1 MIFVIK
7 VGILFLNDLE
17 LIMRFKKISCLLLP
31 PLFIFSTSIYAG
43 NTSKEQE
50 IKKLVDQNFK
60 PLLDKYNVPGMAVGV
75 IQNNK
80 KYEMYYGLQSVQDKK
95 AVNSSTIFELGS
107 VSKLFTA
114 TAGGYAKTK
123 GTISFKD
130 TPGKYWKELK
140 NTPIDQVNLLQL
152 ATYTSGNLGLQ
163 FPDEVQTDQQVLTFF
178 KDWKPKNSIGEYRQY
193 SNPSIGL
200 FGKVV
205 ALSMNKPFDQVLEKT
220 IFPDLGLKHSYVN
233 VPKTQMQNYAFG
245 YNQENQPIRVNPGP
259 LDAPAY
265 GVKSTLPDMLKFI
278 NANLNTQKY
287 PKDIQ
292 RAINETHQGFYQ
304 VGTMYQALGWEEFSY
319 PAPLQTLLDS
329 NSEQI
334 VMKPNKVTAISKE
347 PSVKMFHK
355 TGSTNGFG
363 TYVVFIPKEN
373 IGLVMLTN
381 KRIPNEE
388 RIKAAYAVLNAI
400 KK

>member
-1 MIFVIK
+1 
-7 VGILFLNDLE
+7 
-17 LIMRFKKISCLLLP
+17 MRFKKISCLLLS

-43 NTSKEQE
+43 NTPKDQE

-60 PLLDKYNVPGMAVGV
+60 PLLEKYDVPGMAVGV

-114 TAGGYAKTK
+114 TAGGYAKNK
-123 GTISFKD
+123 GKISFDD

-152 ATYTSGNLGLQ
+152 ATYTSGNLALQ
-163 FPDEVQTDQQVLTFF
+163 FPDEVKTDQQVLTFF

-220 IFPDLGLKHSYVN
+220 IFPALGLKHSYVN
-233 VPKTQMQNYAFG
+233 VPKPQMQNYAFG

-265 GVKSTLPDMLKFI
+265 SVKSTLPDMLSFI
-278 NANLNTQKY
+278 HANLNPQKY
-287 PKDIQ
+287 PADIQ
-292 RAINETHQGFYQ
+292 RAINETHQGRYQ
-304 VGTMYQALGWEEFSY
+304 VNTMYQALGWEEFSY
-319 PAPLQTLLDS
+319 PATLQTLLDS

-347 PSVKMFHK
+347 PSVKMYHK
-355 TGSTNGFG
+355 TGSTTGFG

>member
-1 MIFVIK
+1 
-7 VGILFLNDLE
+7 
-17 LIMRFKKISCLLLP
+17 MRFKKISCLLLS
-31 PLFIFSTSIYAG
+31 PLFIFSTSIYAD
-43 NTSKEQE
+43 NTPKDQE

-60 PLLDKYNVPGMAVGV
+60 PLLEKYDVPGMAVGV

-114 TAGGYAKTK
+114 TAGGYAKNK
-123 GTISFKD
+123 GKISFDDK
-130 TPGKYWKELK
+130 PGKYWKELK

-152 ATYTSGNLGLQ
+152 ATYTSGNLALQ

-178 KDWKPKNSIGEYRQY
+178 KDWQPKNPIGEYRQY

-220 IFPDLGLKHSYVN
+220 IFPALGLKHSYVN

-265 GVKSTLPDMLKFI
+265 GVKSTLPDMLSFI
-278 NANLNTQKY
+278 HANLNPQKY
-287 PKDIQ
+287 PADIQ
-292 RAINETHQGFYQ
+292 RAINETHQGRYQ
-304 VGTMYQALGWEEFSY
+304 VNTMYQALGWEEFSY
-319 PAPLQTLLDS
+319 PATLQTLLDS

-347 PSVKMFHK
+347 PSVKMYHK

>member
-1 MIFVIK
+1 
-7 VGILFLNDLE
+7 
-17 LIMRFKKISCLLLP
+17 MRFKKISCLLLS

-43 NTSKEQE
+43 NTPKDQE

-60 PLLDKYNVPGMAVGV
+60 PLLEKYDVPGMAVGV

-114 TAGGYAKTK
+114 TAGGYAKNK
-123 GTISFKD
+123 GKISFDD

-140 NTPIDQVNLLQL
+140 NTPIAQVNLLQL
-152 ATYTSGNLGLQ
+152 ATYTSGNLALQ
-163 FPDEVQTDQQVLTFF
+163 FPDEVKTDQQVLTFF

-220 IFPDLGLKHSYVN
+220 IFPALGLKHSYVN

-265 GVKSTLPDMLKFI
+265 SVKSTLPDMLSFI
-278 NANLNTQKY
+278 HANLNPQKY
-287 PKDIQ
+287 PADIQ
-292 RAINETHQGFYQ
+292 RAINETHQGRYQ
-304 VGTMYQALGWEEFSY
+304 VNTMYQALGWEEFSY
-319 PAPLQTLLDS
+319 PATLQTLLDS

-347 PSVKMFHK
+347 PSVKMYHK
-355 TGSTNGFG
+355 TGSTTGFG

>member
-1 MIFVIK
+1 
-7 VGILFLNDLE
+7 
-17 LIMRFKKISCLLLP
+17 MRFKKISCLLLS
-31 PLFIFSTSIYAG
+31 PLFIFSTSIYAD
-43 NTSKEQE
+43 NTPKDQE

-60 PLLDKYNVPGMAVGV
+60 PLLEKYDVPGMAVGV

-95 AVNSSTIFELGS
+95 AVNRSTIFELGS

-114 TAGGYAKTK
+114 TAGGYAKNK
-123 GTISFKD
+123 GKISFDD

-152 ATYTSGNLGLQ
+152 ATYTSGNLALQ

-178 KDWKPKNSIGEYRQY
+178 KDWQPKNPIGEYRQY

-220 IFPDLGLKHSYVN
+220 IFPALGLKHSYVN

-265 GVKSTLPDMLKFI
+265 GVPAYGVKSTLPDMLSFI
-278 NANLNTQKY
+278 HANLNPQKY
-287 PKDIQ
+287 PADIQ

-304 VGTMYQALGWEEFSY
+304 VNTMYQALGWEEFSY
-319 PAPLQTLLDS
+319 PATLQTLLDS

-347 PSVKMFHK
+347 PSVKMYHK

>member
-1 MIFVIK
+1 
-7 VGILFLNDLE
+7 
-17 LIMRFKKISCLLLP
+17 MRFNKISCLLLS
-31 PLFIFSTSIYAG
+31 PLFIFNTSIYAG
-43 NTSKEQE
+43 NTPKEQE

-60 PLLDKYNVPGMAVGV
+60 PLLEKYDVPGMAVGV

-80 KYEMYYGLQSVQDKK
+80 KYETYYGLQSVQDKK

-130 TPGKYWKELK
+130 TTGKYWKELK

-205 ALSMNKPFDQVLEKT
+205 ALSMNKPFDQLLEKT

-265 GVKSTLPDMLKFI
+265 GVKSTLPDMLSFI
-278 NANLNTQKY
+278 NANLNPQKY

-292 RAINETHQGFYQ
+292 RAINETHKGFYQ

-334 VMKPNKVTAISKE
+334 VMKPNKVTVISKE

>member
-1 MIFVIK
+1 
-7 VGILFLNDLE
+7 
-17 LIMRFKKISCLLLP
+17 MRFKKISCLLLS

-43 NTSKEQE
+43 NTPKDQE

-60 PLLDKYNVPGMAVGV
+60 PLLEKYDVPGMAVGV

-114 TAGGYAKTK
+114 TAGGYAKNK
-123 GTISFKD
+123 GKISFDD

-152 ATYTSGNLGLQ
+152 ATYTSGNLALQ
-163 FPDEVQTDQQVLTFF
+163 FPDEVKTDQQVLTFF

-220 IFPDLGLKHSYVN
+220 IFPALGLKHSYVN

-265 GVKSTLPDMLKFI
+265 GVKSTLPDMLSFI
-278 NANLNTQKY
+278 HANLNPQKY
-287 PKDIQ
+287 PADIQ
-292 RAINETHQGFYQ
+292 RAINETHQGRYQ
-304 VGTMYQALGWEEFSY
+304 VNTMYQALGWEEFSY
-319 PAPLQTLLDS
+319 PATLQTLLDR

-347 PSVKMFHK
+347 PSVKMYHK

>member
-1 MIFVIK
+1 
-7 VGILFLNDLE
+7 
-17 LIMRFKKISCLLLP
+17 MRFKKISCLLLS

-43 NTSKEQE
+43 NTPKDQE

-60 PLLDKYNVPGMAVGV
+60 PLLEKYDVPGMAVGV

-114 TAGGYAKTK
+114 TAGAYAKNK
-123 GTISFKD
+123 GKISFDD

-152 ATYTSGNLGLQ
+152 ATYTSGNLALQ

-178 KDWKPKNSIGEYRQY
+178 KDWQPKNPIGEYRQY

-205 ALSMNKPFDQVLEKT
+205 ALSMNKPFDQLLEKT

-265 GVKSTLPDMLKFI
+265 GVKSTLPDMLSFI
-278 NANLNTQKY
+278 HANLNPQKY
-287 PKDIQ
+287 PADIQ
-292 RAINETHQGFYQ
+292 RAINETHQGHYQ
-304 VGTMYQALGWEEFSY
+304 VNTMYQALGWEEFSY
-319 PAPLQTLLDS
+319 PAMLQTLLDS

-347 PSVKMFHK
+347 PSVKMYHK

-388 RIKAAYAVLNAI
+388 RIKAAYTVLNAI

>member
-1 MIFVIK
+1 MIY
-7 VGILFLNDLE
+7 E
-17 LIMRFKKISCLLLP
+17 RIMRFKKISYLLLP
-31 PLFIFSTSIYAG
+31 SLFIFNTSIYAG
-43 NTSKEQE
+43 NSSKDQE
-50 IKKLVDQNFK
+50 IKQLVDQNFK
-60 PLLDKYNVPGMAVGV
+60 PLLEKYNVPGMAVGV

-80 KYEMYYGLQSVQDKK
+80 KYKTYYGLQSVQDKK
-95 AVNSSTIFELGS
+95 AVNSNTIFELGS

-114 TAGGYAKTK
+114 TAGAYAKNTGK
-123 GTISFKD
+123 ISFDD

-152 ATYTSGNLGLQ
+152 ATYTSGNLALQ

-178 KDWKPKNSIGEYRQY
+178 KDWKPKNPIGEYRQY

-200 FGKVV
+200 FGEIVG
-205 ALSMNKPFDQVLEKT
+205 LSMKQPFSQVLEKT

-265 GVKSTLPDMLKFI
+265 GVKSTLPDMLSFI
-278 NANLNTQKY
+278 HANLNPQKY
-287 PKDIQ
+287 PANIQ
-292 RAINETHQGFYQ
+292 CAINETHQGRYQ
-304 VGTMYQALGWEEFSY
+304 VNSMYQALGWEEFAY
-319 PAPLQTLLDS
+319 PATLQTLLDS

-347 PSVKMFHK
+347 PSVKMYHK

-363 TYVVFIPKEN
+363 TYAVFIPKEN

>member
-1 MIFVIK
+1 
-7 VGILFLNDLE
+7 
-17 LIMRFKKISCLLLP
+17 FKKISCLLLS

-43 NTSKEQE
+43 NTPKDQE

-60 PLLDKYNVPGMAVGV
+60 PLLEKYDVPGMAVGV

-114 TAGGYAKTK
+114 TAGGYAKNK
-123 GTISFKD
+123 GKISFDD

-152 ATYTSGNLGLQ
+152 ATYTSGNLALQ
-163 FPDEVQTDQQVLTFF
+163 FPDEVKTDQQVLTFF

-220 IFPDLGLKHSYVN
+220 IFPALGLKHSYVN

-265 GVKSTLPDMLKFI
+265 SVKSTLPDMLSFI
-278 NANLNTQKY
+278 HANLNPQKY
-287 PKDIQ
+287 PADIQ
-292 RAINETHQGFYQ
+292 RAINETHQGRYQ
-304 VGTMYQALGWEEFSY
+304 VNTMYQALGWEEFSY
-319 PAPLQTLLDS
+319 PATLQTLLDS

-347 PSVKMFHK
+347 PSVKMYHK
-355 TGSTNGFG
+355 TGSTTGFG

>member
-1 MIFVIK
+1 
-7 VGILFLNDLE
+7 
-17 LIMRFKKISCLLLP
+17 MRFKKISCLLLS

-43 NTSKEQE
+43 NTPKDQE

-60 PLLDKYNVPGMAVGV
+60 PLLDKYDMPGMAVGV

-95 AVNSSTIFELGS
+95 AVNSNTIFELGS

-140 NTPIDQVNLLQL
+140 NTSIDQVNLIQL
-152 ATYTSGNLGLQ
+152 ATYTSGNLALQ
-163 FPDEVQTDQQVLTFF
+163 FPDEVKTDQQVLTFF
-178 KDWKPKNSIGEYRQY
+178 KDWKPKNPIGEYRQY

-205 ALSMNKPFDQVLEKT
+205 ALSMNKPFDQLLEKT
-220 IFPDLGLKHSYVN
+220 IFPDLSLKHSYVN

-278 NANLNTQKY
+278 NANLNPQKY

>member
-1 MIFVIK
+1 
-7 VGILFLNDLE
+7 
-17 LIMRFKKISCLLLP
+17 MRFKKISCLLLS

-43 NTSKEQE
+43 NTPKDRE

-60 PLLDKYNVPGMAVGV
+60 PLLDKYDVPGMAVGV

-80 KYEMYYGLQSVQDKK
+80 KYETYYGLQSVQDKK
-95 AVNSSTIFELGS
+95 SVSSSTIFELGS

-114 TAGGYAKTK
+114 TAGGYAKNK
-123 GTISFKD
+123 GKISFDD

-152 ATYTSGNLGLQ
+152 ATYTSGNLALQ

-178 KDWKPKNSIGEYRQY
+178 KEWKLKNPIGEYRQY

-205 ALSMNKPFDQVLEKT
+205 ALSMNKPFDQILEKT
-220 IFPDLGLKHSYVN
+220 IFPGLGLKHSYVI

-278 NANLNTQKY
+278 NANLNPQKY

-334 VMKPNKVTAISKE
+334 VMKPNKVTVISKE

>member
-1 MIFVIK
+1 
-7 VGILFLNDLE
+7 
-17 LIMRFKKISCLLLP
+17 MRFKKISCLLLS

-43 NTSKEQE
+43 NTPKDQE

-60 PLLDKYNVPGMAVGV
+60 PLLEKYDVPGMAVGV

-114 TAGGYAKTK
+114 TAGGYAKNK
-123 GTISFKD
+123 GKISFDD

-152 ATYTSGNLGLQ
+152 ATYTSGNLALQ
-163 FPDEVQTDQQVLTFF
+163 FPDEVKTDQQVLTFF

-220 IFPDLGLKHSYVN
+220 IFPALGLKHSYVN

-265 GVKSTLPDMLKFI
+265 VVKSTLPDMLSFI
-278 NANLNTQKY
+278 HANLNPQKY
-287 PKDIQ
+287 PADIQ
-292 RAINETHQGFYQ
+292 RAINETHQGRYQ
-304 VGTMYQALGWEEFSY
+304 VNTMYQALGWEEFSY
-319 PAPLQTLLDS
+319 PATLQTLLDS

-347 PSVKMFHK
+347 PSVKMYHK
-355 TGSTNGFG
+355 TGSTTGFG

>member
-1 MIFVIK
+1 MESRPCF
-7 VGILFLNDLE
+7 
-17 LIMRFKKISCLLLP
+17 
-31 PLFIFSTSIYAG
+31 FIFSTSIYAG
-43 NTSKEQE
+43 NTPKDQE

-60 PLLDKYNVPGMAVGV
+60 PLLEKYDVPGMAVGV

-114 TAGGYAKTK
+114 TAGGYAKNK
-123 GTISFKD
+123 GKISFDD

-152 ATYTSGNLGLQ
+152 ATYTSGNLALQ
-163 FPDEVQTDQQVLTFF
+163 FPDEVKTDQQVLTFF

-220 IFPDLGLKHSYVN
+220 IFPALGLKHSYVN

-265 GVKSTLPDMLKFI
+265 SVKSTLPDMLSFI
-278 NANLNTQKY
+278 HANLNPQKY
-287 PKDIQ
+287 PADIQ
-292 RAINETHQGFYQ
+292 RAINETHQGRYQ
-304 VGTMYQALGWEEFSY
+304 VNTMYQALGWEEFSY
-319 PAPLQTLLDS
+319 PATLQTLLDS

-334 VMKPNKVTAISKE
+334 VMKPDKVTAISKE
-347 PSVKMFHK
+347 PSVKMYHK
-355 TGSTNGFG
+355 TGSTTGFG

>member
-1 MIFVIK
+1 
-7 VGILFLNDLE
+7 
-17 LIMRFKKISCLLLP
+17 MRFKKISCLLLS

-43 NTSKEQE
+43 NTPKDQE

-60 PLLDKYNVPGMAVGV
+60 PLLEKYDVPGMAVGV

-114 TAGGYAKTK
+114 TAGGYAKNK
-123 GTISFKD
+123 GKISFDD

-152 ATYTSGNLGLQ
+152 ATYTSGNLALQ
-163 FPDEVQTDQQVLTFF
+163 FPDEVKTDQQVLTFF

-220 IFPDLGLKHSYVN
+220 IFPALGLKHSYVN

-265 GVKSTLPDMLKFI
+265 SVKSTLPDMLSFI
-278 NANLNTQKY
+278 HANLNPQKY
-287 PKDIQ
+287 PADIQ
-292 RAINETHQGFYQ
+292 RAINETHQGRYQ
-304 VGTMYQALGWEEFSY
+304 VNTMYQALGWEEFSY
-319 PAPLQTLLDS
+319 PATLQTLLDS

-334 VMKPNKVTAISKE
+334 VTKPNKVTAISKE
-347 PSVKMFHK
+347 PSVKMYHK
-355 TGSTNGFG
+355 TGSTTGFG

>member
-1 MIFVIK
+1 
-7 VGILFLNDLE
+7 
-17 LIMRFKKISCLLLP
+17 MRFKKISCLLLS

-43 NTSKEQE
+43 NTPKDQE

-60 PLLDKYNVPGMAVGV
+60 PLLEKYDVPGMAVGV

-114 TAGGYAKTK
+114 TAGGYAKNK
-123 GTISFKD
+123 GKISFDD

-152 ATYTSGNLGLQ
+152 ATYTSGNLALR
-163 FPDEVQTDQQVLTFF
+163 FPDEVKTDQQVLTFF
-178 KDWKPKNSIGEYRQY
+178 KDWKPKNSIGEYLQY

-220 IFPDLGLKHSYVN
+220 IFPALGLKHSYVN

-265 GVKSTLPDMLKFI
+265 SVKSTLPDMLSFI
-278 NANLNTQKY
+278 HANLNPQKY
-287 PKDIQ
+287 PADIQ
-292 RAINETHQGFYQ
+292 RAINETHQGRYQ
-304 VGTMYQALGWEEFSY
+304 VNTMYQALGWEEFSY
-319 PAPLQTLLDS
+319 PATLQTLLDS

-347 PSVKMFHK
+347 PSVKMYHK
-355 TGSTNGFG
+355 TGSTTGFG

-381 KRIPNEE
+381 KRIPIEE

>member
-1 MIFVIK
+1 
-7 VGILFLNDLE
+7 
-17 LIMRFKKISCLLLP
+17 MRFKKISCLLLS

-43 NTSKEQE
+43 NTPKDQE

-60 PLLDKYNVPGMAVGV
+60 PLLEKYDVPGMAVGV

-114 TAGGYAKTK
+114 TAGAYAKNK
-123 GTISFKD
+123 GKISFND

-152 ATYTSGNLGLQ
+152 ATYTSGNLALQ
-163 FPDEVQTDQQVLTFF
+163 FPDEVKTDQQVLTFF
-178 KDWKPKNSIGEYRQY
+178 KDWKPKNPIGEYRQY

-205 ALSMNKPFDQVLEKT
+205 ALSMNKSFDQVLEKT
-220 IFPDLGLKHSYVN
+220 IFPALGLKHSYVN

-265 GVKSTLPDMLKFI
+265 GVPAYGVKSTLPDMLSFI
-278 NANLNTQKY
+278 HANLNPQKY
-287 PKDIQ
+287 PADIQ
-292 RAINETHQGFYQ
+292 RAINETHQGRYQ
-304 VGTMYQALGWEEFSY
+304 VNTMYQALGWEEFSY

-347 PSVKMFHK
+347 PSVKMYHK
-355 TGSTNGFG
+355 TGSTTGFG

>member
-1 MIFVIK
+1 
-7 VGILFLNDLE
+7 
-17 LIMRFKKISCLLLP
+17 MRFKKISCLLLS
-31 PLFIFSTSIYAG
+31 PLFIFSTSIYAD
-43 NTSKEQE
+43 NTPKDQE

-60 PLLDKYNVPGMAVGV
+60 PLLEKYDVPGMAVGV

-95 AVNSSTIFELGS
+95 AVNSNTIFELGS

-114 TAGGYAKTK
+114 TAGGYAKNK
-123 GTISFKD
+123 GKISFDD

-152 ATYTSGNLGLQ
+152 ATYTSGNLALQ

-178 KDWKPKNSIGEYRQY
+178 KDWKPKNPIGEYRQY

-220 IFPDLGLKHSYVN
+220 IFPALGLKHSYVN
-233 VPKTQMQNYAFG
+233 VPKTQIQNYAFG
-245 YNQENQPIRVNPGP
+245 YNQKNQPIRVNPGP

-265 GVKSTLPDMLKFI
+265 GVKSTLPDMLSFI
-278 NANLNTQKY
+278 HANLNPQKY
-287 PKDIQ
+287 PADIQ

-304 VGTMYQALGWEEFSY
+304 VNTMYQALGWEEFSY
-319 PAPLQTLLDS
+319 PATLQTLLDS

-347 PSVKMFHK
+347 PSVKMYHK

>member
-1 MIFVIK
+1 
-7 VGILFLNDLE
+7 
-17 LIMRFKKISCLLLP
+17 MRFKKISCLLLS

-43 NTSKEQE
+43 NTPKDQE

-60 PLLDKYNVPGMAVGV
+60 PLLEKYDVPGMAVGV

-114 TAGGYAKTK
+114 TAGGYAKNK
-123 GTISFKD
+123 GKISFDDK
-130 TPGKYWKELK
+130 PGKYWKELK

-152 ATYTSGNLGLQ
+152 ATYISGNLALQ

-178 KDWKPKNSIGEYRQY
+178 KVWKPKNPIGEYRQY

-220 IFPDLGLKHSYVN
+220 IFPALGLKHSYVN

-265 GVKSTLPDMLKFI
+265 GVKSTLPDMLSFI
-278 NANLNTQKY
+278 HANLNPQKY
-287 PKDIQ
+287 PADIQ
-292 RAINETHQGFYQ
+292 RAINETHQGRYQ
-304 VGTMYQALGWEEFSY
+304 VNTMYQALGWEEFSY

-347 PSVKMFHK
+347 PSVKMYHK

>member
-1 MIFVIK
+1 
-7 VGILFLNDLE
+7 
-17 LIMRFKKISCLLLP
+17 MRFKKISCLLLS

-43 NTSKEQE
+43 NTPKDQE

-60 PLLDKYNVPGMAVGV
+60 PLLEKYDVPGMAVGV

-114 TAGGYAKTK
+114 TAGAYAKNK
-123 GTISFKD
+123 GKISFKY

-152 ATYTSGNLGLQ
+152 ATYTSGNLALQ

-205 ALSMNKPFDQVLEKT
+205 ALSMNKPFDQLLEKT
-220 IFPDLGLKHSYVN
+220 IFPDLSLKHSYVN

-278 NANLNTQKY
+278 NANLNPQKY

-381 KRIPNEE
+381 KPIPNEE

>member
-1 MIFVIK
+1 
-7 VGILFLNDLE
+7 
-17 LIMRFKKISCLLLP
+17 MRFNKISCLLLS
-31 PLFIFSTSIYAG
+31 PLFIFNTSIYAG
-43 NTSKEQE
+43 NTPKEQE

-60 PLLDKYNVPGMAVGV
+60 PLLEKYDVPGMAVGI

-80 KYEMYYGLQSVQDKK
+80 KYETYYGLQSVQDKK

-152 ATYTSGNLGLQ
+152 ATYTSGNLALQ

-265 GVKSTLPDMLKFI
+265 GVKSTLPDMLSFV
-278 NANLNTQKY
+278 NANLNPQKY
-287 PKDIQ
+287 PADIQ
-292 RAINETHQGFYQ
+292 HAINETHQGFYQ

>member
-1 MIFVIK
+1 
-7 VGILFLNDLE
+7 
-17 LIMRFKKISCLLLP
+17 MRFNKISCLLLS

-43 NTSKEQE
+43 NTPKEQE

-60 PLLDKYNVPGMAVGV
+60 PLLEKYDVPGMAVGV

-80 KYEMYYGLQSVQDKK
+80 KYETYYGLQSVQDKK

-140 NTPIDQVNLLQL
+140 KTPIDQVNLLQL

-265 GVKSTLPDMLKFI
+265 GVKSTLPDMLSFVD
-278 NANLNTQKY
+278 ANLHPQKY
-287 PKDIQ
+287 PADIQ

>member
-1 MIFVIK
+1 
-7 VGILFLNDLE
+7 
-17 LIMRFKKISCLLLP
+17 MRFKKISCLLLS

-43 NTSKEQE
+43 NTPKDQE

-60 PLLDKYNVPGMAVGV
+60 PLLEKYDVPGMAVGV

-114 TAGGYAKTK
+114 TAGGYAKNK
-123 GTISFKD
+123 GKISFDD

-152 ATYTSGNLGLQ
+152 ATYTSGNLALQ
-163 FPDEVQTDQQVLTFF
+163 FPDEVKTDQQVLTFF

-220 IFPDLGLKHSYVN
+220 IFPALGLKHSYVN

-265 GVKSTLPDMLKFI
+265 CVKSTLPDMLSFI
-278 NANLNTQKY
+278 HANLNPQKY
-287 PKDIQ
+287 PADIQ
-292 RAINETHQGFYQ
+292 RAINETHQGRYQ
-304 VGTMYQALGWEEFSY
+304 VNTMYQALGWEEFSY
-319 PAPLQTLLDS
+319 PATLQTLLDS

-334 VMKPNKVTAISKE
+334 VMKPKVTAISKE
-347 PSVKMFHK
+347 PSVKMYHK
-355 TGSTNGFG
+355 TGSTTGFG

>member
-1 MIFVIK
+1 
-7 VGILFLNDLE
+7 
-17 LIMRFKKISCLLLP
+17 MRFKKISCLLLS

-43 NTSKEQE
+43 NTPKDQE

-60 PLLDKYNVPGMAVGV
+60 PLLEKYDVPGMAVGV

-114 TAGGYAKTK
+114 TAGGYAKNK
-123 GTISFKD
+123 GKISFDD

-152 ATYTSGNLGLQ
+152 ATYTSGNLALQ
-163 FPDEVQTDQQVLTFF
+163 FPDEVKTDQQVLTFF

-220 IFPDLGLKHSYVN
+220 IFPALGLKHSYVN

-245 YNQENQPIRVNPGP
+245 NNQENQPIRVNPGP

-265 GVKSTLPDMLKFI
+265 SVKSTLPDMLSFI
-278 NANLNTQKY
+278 HANLNPQKY
-287 PKDIQ
+287 PADIQ
-292 RAINETHQGFYQ
+292 RAINETHQGRYQ
-304 VGTMYQALGWEEFSY
+304 VNTMYQALGWEEFSY
-319 PAPLQTLLDS
+319 PATLQTLLDS

-347 PSVKMFHK
+347 PSVKMYHK
-355 TGSTNGFG
+355 TGSTTGFG

>member
-1 MIFVIK
+1 
-7 VGILFLNDLE
+7 
-17 LIMRFKKISCLLLP
+17 MRFKKISCLLLS

-43 NTSKEQE
+43 NTPKDQE

-60 PLLDKYNVPGMAVGV
+60 PLLEKYDVPGMAVGV

-114 TAGGYAKTK
+114 TAGGYAKNK
-123 GTISFKD
+123 GKISFDD

-152 ATYTSGNLGLQ
+152 ATYTSGNLALQ
-163 FPDEVQTDQQVLTFF
+163 FPDEVKTDQQVLTFF

-220 IFPDLGLKHSYVN
+220 IFPALGLKHSYVN

-245 YNQENQPIRVNPGP
+245 YNQENQPIRVNPDP

-265 GVKSTLPDMLKFI
+265 SVKSTLPDMLSFI
-278 NANLNTQKY
+278 HANLNPQKY
-287 PKDIQ
+287 PADIQ
-292 RAINETHQGFYQ
+292 RAINETHQGRYQ
-304 VGTMYQALGWEEFSY
+304 VNTMYQALGWEEFSY
-319 PAPLQTLLDS
+319 PATLQTLLDS

-347 PSVKMFHK
+347 PSVKMYHK
-355 TGSTNGFG
+355 TGSTTGFG

>member
-1 MIFVIK
+1 MQY
-7 VGILFLNDLE
+7 
-17 LIMRFKKISCLLLP
+17 KKISCLLLP

-43 NTSKEQE
+43 NTPKEQE

-60 PLLDKYNVPGMAVGV
+60 PLLEKYDVPGMAVGV

-123 GTISFKD
+123 GTLSFGD

-140 NTPIDQVNLLQL
+140 NTSIDQVNLLQL
-152 ATYTSGNLGLQ
+152 ATYTSGNLALQ
-163 FPDEVQTDQQVLTFF
+163 FPDEVKTDQQVLTFF
-178 KDWKPKNSIGEYRQY
+178 KDWKPKNPIGEYRQY

-205 ALSMNKPFDQVLEKT
+205 ALSMNKSFDQVLENT
-220 IFPDLGLKHSYVN
+220 IFPELGLKHSYVN
-233 VPKTQMQNYAFG
+233 VPKTQIQNYAFG

-278 NANLNTQKY
+278 NANLNPQKY
-287 PKDIQ
+287 PVDIQ
-292 RAINETHQGFYQ
+292 RAINETHKGFYQ

>member
-1 MIFVIK
+1 
-7 VGILFLNDLE
+7 
-17 LIMRFKKISCLLLP
+17 MRFKKISCLLLS

-43 NTSKEQE
+43 NTPKDQE

-60 PLLDKYNVPGMAVGV
+60 PLLEKYDVQGMAVGV

-114 TAGGYAKTK
+114 TAGAYAKNK
-123 GTISFKD
+123 GKISFDD

-152 ATYTSGNLGLQ
+152 ATYTSGNLALQ

-178 KDWKPKNSIGEYRQY
+178 KDWKPKNPIGEYRQY

-205 ALSMNKPFDQVLEKT
+205 ALSMNKPFDQLLEKT

-265 GVKSTLPDMLKFI
+265 GVKSTLPDMLSFI
-278 NANLNTQKY
+278 HANLNPQKY
-287 PKDIQ
+287 PADIQ
-292 RAINETHQGFYQ
+292 RAINETHQGHYQ
-304 VGTMYQALGWEEFSY
+304 VNTMYQALGWEEFSY
-319 PAPLQTLLDS
+319 PAMLQTLLDS

-347 PSVKMFHK
+347 PSVKMYHK

-388 RIKAAYAVLNAI
+388 RIKAAYTVLNAI

>member
-1 MIFVIK
+1 
-7 VGILFLNDLE
+7 
-17 LIMRFKKISCLLLP
+17 MRFKKISCLLLS

-43 NTSKEQE
+43 NTPKDQE

-60 PLLDKYNVPGMAVGV
+60 PLLEKYDVPGMAVGV

-114 TAGGYAKTK
+114 TAGGYAKNK
-123 GTISFKD
+123 GKISFDD

-152 ATYTSGNLGLQ
+152 ATYTSGNLALK
-163 FPDEVQTDQQVLTFF
+163 FPDEVKTDQQVLTFF

-220 IFPDLGLKHSYVN
+220 IFPALGLKHSYVN
-233 VPKTQMQNYAFG
+233 VPKTQMQNYDFG

-259 LDAPAY
+259 LDALAY
-265 GVKSTLPDMLKFI
+265 GVKSTLPDMLSFI
-278 NANLNTQKY
+278 HANLNPQKY
-287 PKDIQ
+287 PADIQ
-292 RAINETHQGFYQ
+292 RAINETHQGRYQ
-304 VGTMYQALGWEEFSY
+304 VNTMYQALGWEEFSY
-319 PAPLQTLLDS
+319 PATLQTLLDS

-347 PSVKMFHK
+347 PSVKMYHK

>member
-1 MIFVIK
+1 MSESCDLKKFLTYFYL
-7 VGILFLNDLE
+7 LF
-17 LIMRFKKISCLLLP
+17 
-31 PLFIFSTSIYAG
+31 FIFNTSIYAG
-43 NTSKEQE
+43 NSSKDQE
-50 IKKLVDQNFK
+50 IKQLVDQNFK
-60 PLLDKYNVPGMAVGV
+60 PLLEKYNVPGMAVGV

-80 KYEMYYGLQSVQDKK
+80 KYETYYGLQSVQDKK
-95 AVNSSTIFELGS
+95 AVNSNTIFELGS

-114 TAGGYAKTK
+114 TAGAYAKNTGK
-123 GTISFKD
+123 ISFDD

-152 ATYTSGNLGLQ
+152 ATYTSGNLALQ

-178 KDWKPKNSIGEYRQY
+178 KDWKPKNPIGEYRQY

-200 FGKVV
+200 FGEIVG
-205 ALSMNKPFDQVLEKT
+205 LSMKQPFSQVLEKT

-265 GVKSTLPDMLKFI
+265 GVKSTLPDMLSFI
-278 NANLNTQKY
+278 HANLNPQKY
-287 PKDIQ
+287 PANIQ
-292 RAINETHQGFYQ
+292 CAINETHQGRYQ
-304 VGTMYQALGWEEFSY
+304 VNSMYQALGWEEFAY
-319 PAPLQTLLDS
+319 PATLQTLLDS

-347 PSVKMFHK
+347 PSVKMYHK

-363 TYVVFIPKEN
+363 TYAVFIPKEN

>member
-1 MIFVIK
+1 
-7 VGILFLNDLE
+7 
-17 LIMRFKKISCLLLP
+17 MRFNKISCLLLS
-31 PLFIFSTSIYAG
+31 PLFIFNTSIYAG
-43 NTSKEQE
+43 NTPKEQE

-60 PLLDKYNVPGMAVGV
+60 PLLEKYDVPGMAVGV

-80 KYEMYYGLQSVQDKK
+80 KYETYYGLQSVQDKK
-95 AVNSSTIFELGS
+95 AVNSNTIFELGS

-152 ATYTSGNLGLQ
+152 ATYTSGNLSLQ

-200 FGKVV
+200 FGKIV

-265 GVKSTLPDMLKFI
+265 GVKSTLPDMLSFV
-278 NANLNTQKY
+278 NANLNPQKY
-287 PKDIQ
+287 PADIQ

>member
-1 MIFVIK
+1 
-7 VGILFLNDLE
+7 
-17 LIMRFKKISCLLLP
+17 MRFKKISCLLLS

-43 NTSKEQE
+43 NTPKDQE

-60 PLLDKYNVPGMAVGV
+60 PLLEKYDVPGMAVGV

-114 TAGGYAKTK
+114 TAGGYAKNK
-123 GTISFKD
+123 GKISFDD

-152 ATYTSGNLGLQ
+152 ATYTSGNLALQ
-163 FPDEVQTDQQVLTFF
+163 FPDEVKTDQQVLTFF

-220 IFPDLGLKHSYVN
+220 IFPALCLKHSYVN

-265 GVKSTLPDMLKFI
+265 GVKSTLPDMLSFI
-278 NANLNTQKY
+278 HANLNPQKY
-287 PKDIQ
+287 PADIQ
-292 RAINETHQGFYQ
+292 RAINETHQGRYQ
-304 VGTMYQALGWEEFSY
+304 VNTMYQALGWEEFSY
-319 PAPLQTLLDS
+319 PATLQTLLDS

-347 PSVKMFHK
+347 PSVKMYHK
-355 TGSTNGFG
+355 TGSTTGFG

>member
-1 MIFVIK
+1 
-7 VGILFLNDLE
+7 
-17 LIMRFKKISCLLLP
+17 MRFNKISCLLLS
-31 PLFIFSTSIYAG
+31 PLFIFNTSIYAG
-43 NTSKEQE
+43 NTLKDQE

-60 PLLDKYNVPGMAVGV
+60 PLLEKYDVPGMGVGV

-80 KYEMYYGLQSVQDKK
+80 KYETYYGLQSVQDKK
-95 AVNSSTIFELGS
+95 AVSSSTIFELGS

-114 TAGGYAKTK
+114 TAGGYAKNK
-123 GTISFKD
+123 GKISFDD

-152 ATYTSGNLGLQ
+152 ATYTSGNLALQ

-178 KDWKPKNSIGEYRQY
+178 KDWKPKNPIGEYRQY

-220 IFPDLGLKHSYVN
+220 IFPGLGLKHSYVN
-233 VPKTQMQNYAFG
+233 VPKTQIQNYAFG

-278 NANLNTQKY
+278 NANLNPQKY

>member
-1 MIFVIK
+1 
-7 VGILFLNDLE
+7 
-17 LIMRFKKISCLLLP
+17 MRFNKISCLLLS
-31 PLFIFSTSIYAG
+31 PLFIFNTSIYAG
-43 NTSKEQE
+43 NTPKEQE

-60 PLLDKYNVPGMAVGV
+60 PLLEKYDVPGMAVGV

-80 KYEMYYGLQSVQDKK
+80 KYETYYGLQSVQDKK
-95 AVNSSTIFELGS
+95 AVNSNTIFELGS

-152 ATYTSGNLGLQ
+152 ATYTSGNLSLQ

-265 GVKSTLPDMLKFI
+265 GVKSTLPDMLSFV
-278 NANLNTQKY
+278 NANLNPQKY
-287 PKDIQ
+287 PADIQ

>member
-1 MIFVIK
+1 
-7 VGILFLNDLE
+7 
-17 LIMRFKKISCLLLP
+17 MRFKKISCLLLS
-31 PLFIFSTSIYAG
+31 PLFIVSTSIYAD
-43 NTSKEQE
+43 NTPKDQE

-60 PLLDKYNVPGMAVGV
+60 PLLEKYDVPGMAVGI

-114 TAGGYAKTK
+114 TAGGYAKNK
-123 GTISFKD
+123 GKISFDDK
-130 TPGKYWKELK
+130 PGKYWKELK

-152 ATYTSGNLGLQ
+152 ATYTSGNLALQ

-178 KDWKPKNSIGEYRQY
+178 KDWKPKNPIGEYRQY

-220 IFPDLGLKHSYVN
+220 IFPALGLKHSYVN

-265 GVKSTLPDMLKFI
+265 GVKSTLPDMLSFI
-278 NANLNTQKY
+278 HANLNPQKY
-287 PKDIQ
+287 PADIQ
-292 RAINETHQGFYQ
+292 RAINETHQGHYQ
-304 VGTMYQALGWEEFSY
+304 VNTMYQALGWEEFSY
-319 PAPLQTLLDS
+319 PAMLQTLLDS

-347 PSVKMFHK
+347 PSVKMYHK

-388 RIKAAYAVLNAI
+388 RIKAAYTVLNAI

>member
-1 MIFVIK
+1 MIY
-7 VGILFLNDLE
+7 E
-17 LIMRFKKISCLLLP
+17 RIMRFKKISYLLLP
-31 PLFIFSTSIYAG
+31 SLFIFNTSIYAG
-43 NTSKEQE
+43 NTSKDQE
-50 IKKLVDQNFK
+50 IKQLIDQNFK
-60 PLLDKYNVPGMAVGV
+60 PLLEKYNVPGMAVGV

-80 KYEMYYGLQSVQDKK
+80 KYEAYYGLQSVQDKK
-95 AVNSSTIFELGS
+95 AVNSNTIFELGS

-114 TAGGYAKTK
+114 TAGAYAKNTGK
-123 GTISFKD
+123 ISFDD

-152 ATYTSGNLGLQ
+152 ATYTSGNLALQ

-178 KDWKPKNSIGEYRQY
+178 KDWKPKNPIGEYRQY

-200 FGKVV
+200 FGEIVG
-205 ALSMNKPFDQVLEKT
+205 LSMKQPFSQVLEKT

-265 GVKSTLPDMLKFI
+265 GVKSTLPDMLSFI
-278 NANLNTQKY
+278 HANLNPQKY
-287 PKDIQ
+287 PANIQ
-292 RAINETHQGFYQ
+292 RAINETHQGRYQ
-304 VGTMYQALGWEEFSY
+304 VNSMYQALGWEEFAY
-319 PAPLQTLLDS
+319 PATLQTLLDS

-347 PSVKMFHK
+347 PSFKMYHK

-363 TYVVFIPKEN
+363 TYVVFIPKDN

-388 RIKAAYAVLNAI
+388 RIKVAYAVLNAI

>member
-1 MIFVIK
+1 MQF
-7 VGILFLNDLE
+7 N
-17 LIMRFKKISCLLLP
+17 KISCLLLS
-31 PLFIFSTSIYAG
+31 PLFIFNTSIYAG
-43 NTSKEQE
+43 NTPKEQE

-60 PLLDKYNVPGMAVGV
+60 PLLEKYDVPGMAVGI

-80 KYEMYYGLQSVQDKK
+80 KYETYYGLQSVQDKK

-265 GVKSTLPDMLKFI
+265 GVKSTLPDMLSFV
-278 NANLNTQKY
+278 NANLNPQKY
-287 PKDIQ
+287 PADIQ
-292 RAINETHQGFYQ
+292 HAINETHKGFYQ

-334 VMKPNKVTAISKE
+334 VMKPNKVTAISNE

>member
-1 MIFVIK
+1 
-7 VGILFLNDLE
+7 
-17 LIMRFKKISCLLLP
+17 MRFKKISCLLLP

-43 NTSKEQE
+43 NTPKDQE

-60 PLLDKYNVPGMAVGV
+60 PLLEKYDVPGMAVGV

-114 TAGGYAKTK
+114 TAGGYAKNK
-123 GTISFKD
+123 GKISFDD
-130 TPGKYWKELK
+130 TPGKYWEELK

-152 ATYTSGNLGLQ
+152 ATYTSGNLALQ

-178 KDWKPKNSIGEYRQY
+178 KDWKPKNPIGEYRQY

-278 NANLNTQKY
+278 NANLNPQKY

>member
-1 MIFVIK
+1 
-7 VGILFLNDLE
+7 
-17 LIMRFKKISCLLLP
+17 MRFKKISCLLLS

-43 NTSKEQE
+43 NTPKDQE

-60 PLLDKYNVPGMAVGV
+60 PLLEKYDVPGMAVGV

-114 TAGGYAKTK
+114 TAGGYAKNK
-123 GTISFKD
+123 GKISFDDK
-130 TPGKYWKELK
+130 PGKYWKELK

-152 ATYTSGNLGLQ
+152 ATYTSGNLALQ

-178 KDWKPKNSIGEYRQY
+178 KDWKPKNPIGEYRQY

-220 IFPDLGLKHSYVN
+220 IFPALGLKHSYVN

-265 GVKSTLPDMLKFI
+265 GVKSTLPDMLSFI
-278 NANLNTQKY
+278 YANLNPQKY
-287 PKDIQ
+287 PADIQ
-292 RAINETHQGFYQ
+292 RAINETHQGRYQ
-304 VGTMYQALGWEEFSY
+304 VNTMYQALGWEEFAY
-319 PAPLQTLLDS
+319 PATLQTLLDS

-347 PSVKMFHK
+347 PSVKMYHK

>member
-1 MIFVIK
+1 
-7 VGILFLNDLE
+7 
-17 LIMRFKKISCLLLP
+17 MRFKKISCLLFS

-43 NTSKEQE
+43 NTPKDQE

-60 PLLDKYNVPGMAVGV
+60 PLLEKYDVPGMAVGV

-114 TAGGYAKTK
+114 TAGGYAKNK
-123 GTISFKD
+123 GKISFDD

-152 ATYTSGNLGLQ
+152 ATYTSGNLALQ

-178 KDWKPKNSIGEYRQY
+178 KDWKPKNPIGEYRQY

-220 IFPDLGLKHSYVN
+220 IFPALGLKHSYVN

-265 GVKSTLPDMLKFI
+265 GVKSTLPDMLSFI
-278 NANLNTQKY
+278 YANLNPQKY
-287 PKDIQ
+287 PADIQ
-292 RAINETHQGFYQ
+292 RAINETHQGRYQ
-304 VGTMYQALGWEEFSY
+304 VNTMYQALGWEEFSY
-319 PAPLQTLLDS
+319 PATLQTLLDS
-329 NSEQI
+329 NSEHI

-347 PSVKMFHK
+347 PSVKMYHK

-388 RIKAAYAVLNAI
+388 RIKAAYAVLSAI

>member
-1 MIFVIK
+1 M
-7 VGILFLNDLE
+7 
-17 LIMRFKKISCLLLP
+17 SCLLLS
-31 PLFIFSTSIYAG
+31 PLFIFSTSIYVG
-43 NTSKEQE
+43 NTPKDQE

-60 PLLDKYNVPGMAVGV
+60 PLLEKYDVPGMAVGV

-114 TAGGYAKTK
+114 TAGGYAKNK
-123 GTISFKD
+123 GKISFDD

-152 ATYTSGNLGLQ
+152 ATYTSGNLALQ
-163 FPDEVQTDQQVLTFF
+163 FPDEVKTDQQVLTFF

-220 IFPDLGLKHSYVN
+220 IFPALGLKHSYVN

-265 GVKSTLPDMLKFI
+265 SVKSTLPDMLSFI
-278 NANLNTQKY
+278 HANLNPQKY
-287 PKDIQ
+287 PADIQ
-292 RAINETHQGFYQ
+292 RAINETHQGRYQ
-304 VGTMYQALGWEEFSY
+304 VNTMYQALGWEEFSY
-319 PAPLQTLLDS
+319 PATLQTLLDS

-347 PSVKMFHK
+347 PSVKMYHK
-355 TGSTNGFG
+355 TGSTTGFG